1 MIFLLA
7 LSASVLNTEF
17 NTIYFCHYQD
27 FFLKDEFHYLNVPR
41 VGTHTVN
48 DIFDCT
54 FACLHNP
61 SCLSL
66 NMAASEGADGKLWCE
81 LLSSVK
87 NSNPKEYNSGNKSS
101 HHLFIQVGLILR
113 SFYMPYI
120 PTRRGL
126 DTIKYPRTGLGEVSK
141 MECLY
146 VVGTTT
152 ECRPR
157 RSICLWEVNM

>member
-1 MIFLLA
+1 MP
-7 LSASVLNTEF
+7 
-17 NTIYFCHYQD
+17 
-27 FFLKDEFHYLNVPR
+27 K
-41 VGTHTVN
+41 VGTHTVH

-54 FACLHNP
+54 FACLRNP

-87 NSNPKEYNSGNKSS
+87 DSNPKEYSSGNESS

-120 PTRRGL
+120 PIRRGL

-146 VVGTTT
+146 VAGTTT
-152 ECRPR
+152 ECWHKRGVPL
-157 RSICLWEVNM
+157 CLQCIVFMWF